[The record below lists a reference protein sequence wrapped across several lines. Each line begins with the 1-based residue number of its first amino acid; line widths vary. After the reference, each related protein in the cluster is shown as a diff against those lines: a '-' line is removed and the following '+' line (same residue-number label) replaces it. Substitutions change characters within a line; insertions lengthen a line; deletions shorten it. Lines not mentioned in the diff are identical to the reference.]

1 MSDADE
7 LAFVKNLG
15 QQGGGGG
22 GGGGGKMTF

>member
-22 GGGGGKMTF
+22 GGGKMTF

>member
-22 GGGGGKMTF
+22 GGGGKMTF